1 MITGEKS
8 AGLLT
13 VLSLCASV
21 VTTEMQAQSYP
32 AKPIHLLVGFTP
44 GGGADAAARTIGP
57 KLADYLGQSVV
68 IENRPGASGSIA
80 IERTVKSPADG
91 YTLVLMGASSV
102 INAVLQP
109 KLPYNLQRD
118 LAPISIVTSGT
129 FVFVIHPSV
138 PARNVK
144 ELIALAKA
152 QSGKLNYG
160 SNGVGSSGHFAG
172 ALFGL
177 MSGVNIVHV
186 PFKGSSDSVIAA
198 VAGQIEMGFPGIPT
212 VQPFMSNGR
221 LRVLAVT
228 SSKRSTLLPDVP
240 TLDEAGLRGYEYSS
254 WQGVLAP
261 AAVPKDIVARL
272 NAAIVKAGT
281 MPEIKDAFSK
291 QGNDVRTTTPEQFA
305 TFISGEMEQNAKLI
319 KATGVKPE

>member
-1 MITGEKS
+1 MFPRIHAVKLTAALIALS
-8 AGLLT
+8 AFAPLLI
-13 VLSLCASV
+13 
-21 VTTEMQAQSYP
+21 AQSYP

-129 FVFVIHPSV
+129 FVFIIHPSV
-138 PARNVK
+138 PAR
-144 ELIALAKA
+144 
-152 QSGKLNYG
+152 
-160 SNGVGSSGHFAG
+160 
-172 ALFGL
+172 
-177 MSGVNIVHV
+177 
-186 PFKGSSDSVIAA
+186 SSDSVIAA